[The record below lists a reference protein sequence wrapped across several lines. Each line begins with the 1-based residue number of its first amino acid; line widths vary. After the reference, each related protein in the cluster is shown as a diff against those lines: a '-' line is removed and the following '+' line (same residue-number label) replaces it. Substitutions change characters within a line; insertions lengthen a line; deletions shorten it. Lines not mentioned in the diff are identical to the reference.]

1 MTAQVPD
8 ILARIV
14 EHKREQLEQSR
25 GYRAIA
31 ERAAYLSRD
40 DHRDF
45 KAALRAHPPAVIA
58 EIKKASPSKG
68 LLCENFDPR
77 AIAQSYAAGG
87 AAALSVL
94 TDSKYF
100 QGSLRDLDLARN
112 SVSLPVL
119 RKDFTIDEQHVF
131 EAGSIGADA
140 ILLIAAILTTDQMR
154 RFRELAESLGMAALV
169 EVHNEDE
176 LKSAVDSGAAI
187 VGVNNRDLRTFEVRL
202 ETSLALAE
210 KMPSGTLLVSESGI
224 HSNADVKRLMDAGY
238 SAFLVGEHLMKSGN
252 ATEALQKLRQ
262 VAV

>member
-14 EHKREQLEQSR
+14 EHKREQLEQTR

-40 DHRDF
+40 DRRDF
-45 KAALRAHPPAVIA
+45 KGALKAHPPAVIA

-68 LLCENFDPR
+68 LLCENFDPS
-77 AIAQSYAAGG
+77 AIALTYEAGG

-131 EAGSIGADA
+131 EAASIGADA
-140 ILLIAAILTTDQMR
+140 ILLIAAILTTVQMR
-154 RFRELAESLGMAALV
+154 QFRELAETLGMAALV
-169 EVHNEDE
+169 EVHDGDE
-176 LKSAVDSGAAI
+176 LKSAVDSGATI

-202 ETSLALAE
+202 ETALAVAE
-210 KMPSGTLLVSESGI
+210 KMPGWALTAGLATLSMTLILTQGGA
-224 HSNADVKRLMDAGY
+224 H
-238 SAFLVGEHLMKSGN
+238 AFIYF
-252 ATEALQKLRQ
+252 QF
-262 VAV
+262 